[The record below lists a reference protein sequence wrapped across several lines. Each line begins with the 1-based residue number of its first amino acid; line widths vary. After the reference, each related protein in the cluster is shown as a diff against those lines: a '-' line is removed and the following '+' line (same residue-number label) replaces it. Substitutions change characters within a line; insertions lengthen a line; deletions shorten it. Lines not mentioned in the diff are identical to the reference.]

1 MNKLNKQPY
10 YDLNI
15 NIDNAV
21 RQDFDYRSFVNRTGN
36 FNLRVFNYDDVKN
49 IFNESWIDYMHDL
62 GFMVTYGIIF
72 ARDPNF
78 DDWQH
83 AHIDTI
89 PDYSVITDDDSPRPI
104 VNYAVNWTL
113 SPQDDAEMIWYQNN
127 TEVADATIISGKE
140 INASNFTE
148 THRHVIGSTPTLVN
162 TGVFHSVVGGSN
174 NRYAISLR
182 SMLPGVSA
190 VCDWQT
196 AVEHFNPY
204 VIK

>member
-1 MNKLNKQPY
+1 MDNLNKQPY

-15 NIDNAV
+15 DINTAV
-21 RQDFDYRSFVNRTGN
+21 KRDFDYESFVDRTGN

-72 ARDPNF
+72 ARDPRF

-89 PDYSVITDDDSPRPI
+89 PDYSVITEDDSPRP
-104 VNYAVNWTL
+104 VVHYGVNWTL
-113 SPQDDAEMIWYQNN
+113 SPHDDAEMIWYQNN
-127 TEVADATIISGKE
+127 TEVTDTTISGGKT
-140 INASNFTE
+140 NANNFTE
-148 THRHVIGSTPTLVN
+148 THRHVIRSTPTLVN
-162 TGVFHSVVGGSN
+162 TGVFHSVVGGSKD
-174 NRYAISLR
+174 RYAISLR
-182 SMLPGVSA
+182 SVLPGASA
-190 VCDWQT
+190 FCDWQT

-204 VIK
+204 IIK